1 MRRSAAPSELR
12 LLVAPLGR
20 LLDAAWRRMHWWVAA
35 MAFLYAVSGI
45 TVIGPDEVGVVER
58 WGRVVGDSPATREH
72 GPGLLFAFPK
82 PVDQVVRVKTRNVR
96 ELPVRL
102 APSSYVGTSATT
114 LDPLTVGYALTGDQ
128 NIVHVQLVAR
138 FRVHDAAEW
147 AFYGPPSEEIVRTE
161 VIAATVR
168 SLGEMDVDRVLSD
181 QRKDL
186 IKAVTRRAQAGLDA
200 AGSGLELVSLELTDL
215 SPPVALRRDFE
226 AVQSAYIGAETQKKD
241 AQAFAQDI
249 VPKANA
255 SANTEVQSAR
265 ADAATDQ
272 ARAQGDANAFLA
284 LEREY
289 RADPAVVRER
299 LYRDGVERAVAS
311 AGAVRWL
318 PPPAGGD
325 YHGLRVL
332 VAPEPQRP
340 PSESNRSTVPL
351 GRPPEEL
358 P

>member
-1 MRRSAAPSELR
+1 MRSQ
-12 LLVAPLGR
+12 
-20 LLDAAWRRMHWWVAA
+20 
-35 MAFLYAVSGI
+35 
-45 TVIGPDEVGVVER
+45 
-58 WGRVVGDSPATREH
+58 ATR
-72 GPGLLFAFPK
+72 
-82 PVDQVVRVKTRNVR
+82 T
-96 ELPVRL
+96 
-102 APSSYVGTSATT
+102 SSTSSWS
-114 LDPLTVGYALTGDQ
+114 
-128 NIVHVQLVAR
+128 
-138 FRVHDAAEW
+138 HDAAEW
-147 AFYGPPSEEIVRTE
+147 AFYSPPSEEIVRTE

-249 VPKANA
+249 VPKANG

-272 ARAQGDANAFLA
+272 ARAQGDASAFLA

-299 LYRDGVERAVAS
+299 LYRDAVERAVAS

-340 PSESNRSTVPL
+340 TDESNRATVP
-351 GRPPEEL
+351 RENPPEEL